1 MVLKKEKIVF
11 GLLFLAGTVLYFFT
25 EISYAPLFLTGICVY
40 GIVGFIVSAISG
52 KKTDLHF
59 DGEKQCE
66 KGSQLEVTLH
76 MKNNSKIPI
85 WNGEILLRVKNKL
98 TGEQTEVK
106 KTMSLLPLQS
116 KKAHFY
122 LEAHFCGCIEVTVE
136 KMKISDPFGIFT
148 KERNFHMENRY
159 YVFPKLMEV
168 DFTSEQLN
176 QYDMESYKY
185 SALKSGEDTSETF
198 GIREYKEGDSLKAI
212 HWKLTGKMGNLIV
225 REAGLPVENSVMI
238 LLDKREREEISA
250 DKKDKL
256 TEMFLSL
263 SNTIIKNGIQHSIG
277 WYNYEI
283 EKFEQYRIQSTEDIY
298 VIIGELLSNPH
309 CKDEISTVD
318 RFIESDAG
326 KEYSNYLYV
335 TESDTAERETEKL
348 MNYGNVEIYRT
359 REFS

>member
-1 MVLKKEKIVF
+1 M
-11 GLLFLAGTVLYFFT
+11 
-25 EISYAPLFLTGICVY
+25 
-40 GIVGFIVSAISG
+40 
-52 KKTDLHF
+52 
-59 DGEKQCE
+59 
-66 KGSQLEVTLH
+66 
-76 MKNNSKIPI
+76 
-85 WNGEILLRVKNKL
+85 
-98 TGEQTEVK
+98 
-106 KTMSLLPLQS
+106 
-116 KKAHFY
+116 
-122 LEAHFCGCIEVTVE
+122 TVE

-198 GIREYKEGDSLKAI
+198 GIREYKEGDSLKSI
-212 HWKLTGKMGNLIV
+212 HWKLTGKMENLIV